1 MKPFA
6 LCALFLVSCATNRFV
21 ADHSI
26 SVIDDQTKAFFRE
39 SSLKFAGQAAPSML
53 KMLDGLIMSSPEN
66 KALLTRG
73 ANLYCGYAMVL
84 VEDEDQ
90 ELATLLYRKGYHYAL
105 RALKVLVKDF
115 NKLLKGDPDK
125 MQEALERL
133 DKKEAPAVFWA
144 GACLAGY
151 INLNL
156 DDADALADIP
166 RMLAFARAALAL
178 DERYFYAAPH
188 FLLGTYFGSIGE
200 ALGGNPGASKE
211 HFHRHFALTE
221 GKFLLGKVYYAKSYL
236 VQTQGKEEFRKVL
249 QEVLEAQIDEDPDAA
264 LANQAAKR
272 KAKALLERIDEIFP

>member
-1 MKPFA
+1 MRPFA
-6 LCALFLVSCATNRFV
+6 LCAFFMISCATNRFV

-39 SSLKFAGQAAPSML
+39 SSLIFAGQAAPSML
-53 KMLDGLIMSSPEN
+53 KMLDGLIISSPKN
-66 KALLTRG
+66 KALLVRG
-73 ANLYCGYAMVL
+73 AHLYCGYAMIL
-84 VEDEDQ
+84 VEDEDK
-90 ELATLLYRKGYHYAL
+90 ELAVLLYRKGYHYAL
-105 RALKVLVKDF
+105 RALKRVVKDF
-115 NKLLKGDPDK
+115 DRLLKGDPDE
-125 MQEALERL
+125 MQKALENL
-133 DKKEAPAVFWA
+133 DSKEVPAVFWA

-166 RMLAFARAALAL
+166 KMLAFARAALAL

-188 FLLGTYFGSIGE
+188 FLLGTYFGSVGE
-200 ALGGNPGASKE
+200 AFGGNPAASKE

-236 VQTQGKEEFRKVL
+236 VQTQAKEEFRKVL
-249 QEVLEAQIDEDPDAA
+249 QEVLEAQIDVDPDAA

-272 KAKALLERIDEIFP
+272 KASALLERIDDIFP